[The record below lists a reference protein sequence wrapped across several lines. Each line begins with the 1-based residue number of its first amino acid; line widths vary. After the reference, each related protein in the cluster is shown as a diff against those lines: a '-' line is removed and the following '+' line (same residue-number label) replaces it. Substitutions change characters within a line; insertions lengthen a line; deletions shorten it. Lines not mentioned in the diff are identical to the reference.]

1 MSDRTVIGI
10 DPGLGGGLAAI
21 GGKGELLE
29 LADMPLRR
37 SGKKKEIDG
46 AALAE
51 FLGRF
56 GPAQVIVEAVHAM
69 PKQGVASTFTFGRGV
84 GIVLGVLQA
93 MGLPF
98 AEVSPQ
104 AWQGLTKGTP
114 GEGKARTL
122 RWASELFPG
131 AELWTKRGRGIDGRA
146 DALGLAWHGWLSMQ
160 LDEARRRGEIT

>member
-1 MSDRTVIGI
+1 MGI
-10 DPGLGGGLAAI
+10 DPGQKGGLAVI
-21 GGKGELLE
+21 GGRGQLLA
-29 LADMPLRR
+29 LIDMPVRR
-37 SGKKKEIDG
+37 AGKKKEIDG
-46 AALAE
+46 AALAA
-51 FLGRF
+51 FLRRYD
-56 GPAQVIVEAVHAM
+56 PAQVIVEAVHSM

-104 AWQGLTKGTP
+104 AWQKLTVGTP

-131 AELWTKRGRGIDGRA
+131 AELTTRRGRGIDGRA

-160 LDEARRRGEIT
+160 LDEARKKERR